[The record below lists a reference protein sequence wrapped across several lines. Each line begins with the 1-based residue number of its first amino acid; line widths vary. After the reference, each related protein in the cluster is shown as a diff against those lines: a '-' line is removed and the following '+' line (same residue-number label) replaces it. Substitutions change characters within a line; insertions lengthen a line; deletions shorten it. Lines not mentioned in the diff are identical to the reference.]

1 MAFISLLSTFPFYP
15 SLSTS
20 SSTSNLSFLHLRLLK
35 PTYCLSLK
43 QSNTPET
50 DTHFSQNDAL
60 RVAFAAGG
68 TGGHISPAVAIAD
81 ELKII
86 NPASQFLFV
95 GSPNSMEATAIPSFG
110 FDFVSVPTLVRLFR
124 PLVSLRNLFLPYY
137 IIKSVL
143 LCNSILEDFDPHI
156 VVGTG
161 GYVSFPICLAAVFK
175 GIKVVIQEQNSVPGI
190 ANWVLSFLADKVF
203 VAFNSTVECFPRKS
217 NCVVCGNPVRL
228 SVRTFVSKEV
238 AKLKFF
244 PKSGKG
250 EGKVLLILGGSLGA
264 NAINIAM
271 LNFYYK
277 MLMEDKLF
285 IIWQTGVE
293 SFNEMESL
301 VKNHPHLL
309 LTPLLLCGDGCN
321 DEVKRF
327 IGKDALLGLLL
338 FGNRTMLRGEEHFN
352 DVLFDQ
358 SHTLVSP
365 VCDLFLESM
374 DLAYAAADLVVSRAG
389 AMTCSEILATGKPAI
404 LIPSPNVAEGHQLKN
419 ASLMAD
425 VAGSRV
431 ITEDELDSITLGT
444 AIEDILGNEG
454 LMADMSERA
463 RKAAKPSASAEIAHQ
478 ILSLIESSAAK

>member
-1 MAFISLLSTFPFYP
+1 MASISLLSTFPFYP

-50 DTHFSQNDAL
+50 DTHLSQHDAL

-228 SVRTFVSKEV
+228 SVRAFVSKEV

-277 MLMEDKLF
+277 MLVEDKLF

-321 DEVKRF
+321 DEVKR
-327 IGKDALLGLLL
+327 
-338 FGNRTMLRGEEHFN
+338 
-352 DVLFDQ
+352 
-358 SHTLVSP
+358 
-365 VCDLFLESM
+365 FLESM

-454 LMADMSERA
+454 LMADMIERA

-478 ILSLIESSAAK
+478 ILSLIKSSAAK